1 MGAASIFEAVY
12 LFFSQVVFPT
22 LDTFTDVSLMVDFLR
37 KKIYNWGGAVMCPV
51 SANLVFTR
59 YVIHRQQYIITLV
72 KYFSYPIFSNSCYTV
87 FSYIWYSSKL
97 DTIEERRWTWILVPL
112 FVWPQYQA
120 LKLIKRILWK
130 KGHRGDEEDED
141 REREVRKYR
150 NAAERSVL
158 RITYF

>member
-1 MGAASIFEAVY
+1 M
-12 LFFSQVVFPT
+12 
-22 LDTFTDVSLMVDFLR
+22 
-37 KKIYNWGGAVMCPV
+37 
-51 SANLVFTR
+51 
-59 YVIHRQQYIITLV
+59 
-72 KYFSYPIFSNSCYTV
+72 FSYSSYIV

-97 DTIEERRWTWILVPL
+97 DTDAERRWTWILVPL

-150 NAAERSVL
+150 NAAQISIL
-158 RITYF
+158 RIKWRYIISLETKFDPHIMLFSGWLC